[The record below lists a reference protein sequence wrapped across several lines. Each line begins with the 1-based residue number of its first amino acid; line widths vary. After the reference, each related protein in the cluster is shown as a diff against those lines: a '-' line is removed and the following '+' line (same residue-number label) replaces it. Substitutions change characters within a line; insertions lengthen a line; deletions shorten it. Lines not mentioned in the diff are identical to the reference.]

1 MDRETIA
8 VYDAKFEDYANLF
21 TSDKPSAS
29 LLRFINA
36 VAPEGSV
43 VDLGCGPGNSARAMA
58 VSGLKVTA
66 VDASAGMISLVEG
79 TPNITAVQADFS
91 WLDQTAAFDG
101 IWANFSL
108 LHAEREAFAGHLWAA
123 YSVDLGP
130 YAAGSLSL
138 DHPTMGA
145 RFVRF
150 VQWGV
155 WTPLF
160 RCSAIARERKAS
172 RYKVILITPS
182 LAVPM
187 LCCCAGH
194 TTAATP
200 TRACGRVPRPT
211 PTRCATRRD

>member
-101 IWANFSL
+101 LWANFSL
-108 LHAEREAFAGHLWAA
+108 LHAEREAFAGHLHAA
-123 YSVDLGP
+123 AAALKPGGILHLGMKTGEGSKRDALGRR
-130 YAAGSLSL
+130 YCYFTRSEFELMLLNEGFDILHVKEGEEVGLAGNL
-138 DHPTMGA
+138 DP
-145 RFVRF
+145 F
-150 VQWGV
+150 
-155 WTPLF
+155 
-160 RCSAIARERKAS
+160 
-172 RYKVILITPS
+172 ILI
-182 LAVPM
+182 LA
-187 LCCCAGH
+187 
-194 TTAATP
+194 
-200 TRACGRVPRPT
+200 
-211 PTRCATRRD
+211 RRQSA

>member
-108 LHAEREAFAGHLWAA
+108 LHAEREAFAGHLRA
-123 YSVDLGP
+123 
-130 YAAGSLSL
+130 AAGALKPGGIFHLGMKTGEGTKRDALGRRYSYFTRSEFELMLLNEGFDILHVKEGEEVGLAGNL
-138 DHPTMGA
+138 DP
-145 RFVRF
+145 F
-150 VQWGV
+150 
-155 WTPLF
+155 
-160 RCSAIARERKAS
+160 
-172 RYKVILITPS
+172 ILILS
-182 LAVPM
+182 
-187 LCCCAGH
+187 
-194 TTAATP
+194 
-200 TRACGRVPRPT
+200 
-211 PTRCATRRD
+211 RRQSA